1 MAVDA
6 DEMSFKRES
15 WFFAAKKKR
24 AKEWKVR
31 SFDSE
36 HFNSLAFPESRALS
50 KQNSKD
56 FCGGSII
63 HNKASI
69 VVHLQDGD
77 AGRKGR
83 RAAAHDQDKDMS
95 EVRE

>member
-63 HNKASI
+63 TTRHRSLSTFKMAT
-69 VVHLQDGD
+69 QEEKD
-77 AGRKGR
+77 AERQLMIKTKTCQR
-83 RAAAHDQDKDMS
+83 
-95 EVRE
+95 